1 VADDKIVI
9 EIELDDGKIVKG
21 LAKLE
26 TGAKKTGK
34 EVEGIGN
41 QIEKA
46 FGGTAIGNAAD
57 GLNGFVARIRSI
69 HPALLIASAAVASLG
84 VAFERAL
91 EGEKINAL
99 NTQFQILGQ
108 QAGVSTELL
117 RANLQAATGGAVD
130 FEDVLKSTNKF
141 LVEFGQNANKLP
153 EVLDLARKATSLFGG
168 EVTQNFEQIAQAAVS
183 GQTRSLKSLGIIID
197 QEEAYRKF
205 AESIGVAAGALNDAG
220 KKQAVL
226 NAILEQG
233 GETFKNVDP
242 NINQLSTSVDK
253 LKVQLGD
260 LFDDAA
266 TRSTETFGGIFAS
279 ALNTTTSLLERL
291 NLATKTPQTG
301 LAGLEDN
308 IRSTELKLGD
318 LAKQIQYTVDEIERN
333 KLAGNGLAS
342 TFNLGD
348 LTSQRDRLE
357 KDLERMTQRFQ
368 SFQASANADAQKGA
382 EERAN
387 FIDQEKLAANLASLQ
402 QQVLTA
408 KSARL
413 AAEAQL
419 DLSEDERVALRN
431 EQIALSVEMQNL
443 KIAEITRLYREQ
455 GLLDEQAFEDLKTE
469 IMAKGNAERERLQNE
484 SAIKMRVASI
494 LSAQAINQGVSN
506 AIQATVLAVK
516 NGQNA
521 LKAFGSSILGFIGDV
536 MIQIGTSVLGI
547 GEAMEAIRASI
558 AGMTGGPA
566 IFAGIALIALG
577 TLLKSLSGKG
587 GGAMA
592 GGGIGSGTAGSSSLS
607 SEAPDI
613 ENRRVGSQI
622 AVNIQGD
629 VLDSQ
634 DTGLRIVDILR
645 TFADKNGDV
654 VTA

>member
-1 VADDKIVI
+1 MADDKIVI

-205 AESIGVAAGALNDAG
+205 AESIGVASGALNDAG

-260 LFDDAA
+260 LFDEAA
-266 TRSTETFGGIFAS
+266 TRSTETFGGFFAS
-279 ALNTTTSLLERL
+279 AINTTTSLLERF
-291 NLATKTPQTG
+291 NLATKAPQTG

-308 IRSTELKLGD
+308 IRATELKLGD
-318 LAKQIQYTVDEIERN
+318 LAKQIQFTVQEIEN
-333 KLAGNGLAS
+333 AKLSGSGMAS

-348 LTSQRDRLE
+348 LTAQRERLE
-357 KDLERMTQRFQ
+357 KDLERMTQRYQ
-368 SFQASANADAQKGA
+368 SFQATSNADAKKGA

-387 FIDQEKLAANLASLQ
+387 FVDQEKLAVNLASIQ
-402 QQVLTA
+402 QQVLAA
-408 KSARL
+408 KGARL

-419 DLSEDERVALRN
+419 DLTEEQRQALMN
-431 EQIALSVEMQNL
+431 EQI
-443 KIAEITRLYREQ
+443 
-455 GLLDEQAFEDLKTE
+455 
-469 IMAKGNAERERLQNE
+469 
-484 SAIKMRVASI
+484 I
-494 LSAQAINQGVSN
+494 LSAQLQQQKLKEIDTLAKSQGLIDTQAYEDLRTEITRKGEIDRQNIIASAAQANKVVIDISSKQIASAISN
-506 AIQATVLAVK
+506 AVQQTVMAMQK
-516 NGQNA
+516 GQNA
-521 LKAFGSSILGFIGDV
+521 LKAFTGAIFGFIGDMV
-536 MIQIGTSVLGI
+536 IQIGTSLINIGLG
-547 GEAMEAIRASI
+547 MEAIRASI
-558 AGMTGGPA
+558 VGLTGGPA
-566 IFAGIALIALG
+566 LFAGVALVALG
-577 TLLKSLSGKG
+577 TLLKSLSGG
-587 GGAMA
+587 GGSTASA
-592 GGGIGSGTAGSSSLS
+592 GGGSVASTGTTAA
-607 SEAPDI
+607 EAPDI
-613 ENRRVGSQI
+613 ESKKPGSQI

-629 VLDSQ
+629 VLDSS